1 MKSWPPLLSPDGLA
15 ITVPDA
21 VLAVETI
28 VWLAVHGPTIVPRTP
43 L

>member
-1 MKSWPPLLSPDGLA
+1 MKSWPLLLSPDGLA

-28 VWLAVHGPTIVPRTP
+28 VLLVVHGPTSVPWSP